1 MTVCV
6 AIKVH
11 DCIVFAADSASSLIG
26 NSSVVNIW
34 QHGHKVF
41 NLHKELPIVA
51 MTTGM
56 GHFGPASISNLAKDL
71 RILLSSK
78 DKPLDKSNYT
88 IQQVVEIA
96 QNFFRSKYEALSPPP
111 SDRHSFEFWIGGYG
125 SKGDWGE
132 IWKLRI
138 QDGSTLPL
146 EQIATTEND
155 EIVAWGGQAQA
166 INRLLRGFDDNL
178 KQILVSYGLNEEV
191 AQQLIEQLQK
201 HTVTPLVHSSM
212 PIQDAINLAE
222 FLVDMTKNYFT
233 YLPGANIVGGATDIA
248 TVTKHEG
255 FKWIRRKHYYP
266 ANLNILETDH
276 AT

>member
-248 TVTKHEG
+248 TVNRHARFQILLRKA
-255 FKWIRRKHYYP
+255 RRLP
-266 ANLNILETDH
+266 APLK
-276 AT
+276 